1 MIIDI
6 FLSFSA
12 GLNSCQTIKGMAK
25 ITINALKN
33 GPCIV
38 NVDGK
43 KVAALCRCGAS
54 SNKPH
59 CDGAHAKSG
68 FEAEESRID
77 I

>member
-1 MIIDI
+1 M
-6 FLSFSA
+6 
-12 GLNSCQTIKGMAK
+12 NVMEK
-25 ITINALKN
+25 ITIDAMKN

-43 KVAALCRCGAS
+43 RVAALCRCGAS

-59 CDGAHAKSG
+59 CDGTHTKSG
-68 FEAEESRID
+68 FQADESQIE